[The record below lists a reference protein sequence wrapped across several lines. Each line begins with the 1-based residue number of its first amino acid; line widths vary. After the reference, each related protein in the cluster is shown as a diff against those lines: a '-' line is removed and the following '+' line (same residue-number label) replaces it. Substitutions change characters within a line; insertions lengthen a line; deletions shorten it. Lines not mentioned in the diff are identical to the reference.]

1 AARYPP
7 KQFATG
13 AGDEGPD
20 QHFHGQRKARR
31 LALNRRLEPPRERS
45 LRILAQLVHLRHAV
59 YAPHG
64 AERRAVLHAVIL
76 APQVVGAVLL
86 KWDTRMTAL
95 LRAPV
100 DQAILADIEVPRAGA
115 AEPVVWLSVGKVLL
129 EAVVVREVEHRLSER
144 HDPLQNQ
151 PLRLAPRARPAAAA
165 LDRS

>member
-1 AARYPP
+1 
-7 KQFATG
+7 
-13 AGDEGPD
+13 
-20 QHFHGQRKARR
+20 
-31 LALNRRLEPPRERS
+31 
-45 LRILAQLVHLRHAV
+45 HAV

-76 APQVVGAVLL
+76 AAQVVGAVLL
-86 KWDTRMTAL
+86 QWDTRMTAL

-144 HDPLQNQ
+144 QDPLQNQ
-151 PLRLAPRARPAAAA
+151 PLRLVELEQPAASIMNDPDSGRESEIARAFGDGQGVIGIRDPAA
-165 LDRS
+165 DDRVDEHVELGGLGQRHELL